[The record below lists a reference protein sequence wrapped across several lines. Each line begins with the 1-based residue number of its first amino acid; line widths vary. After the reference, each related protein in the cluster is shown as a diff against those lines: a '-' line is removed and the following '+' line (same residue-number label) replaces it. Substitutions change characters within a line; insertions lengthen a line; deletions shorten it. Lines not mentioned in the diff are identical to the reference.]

1 MPVRVS
7 GDGGARDQ
15 QAPGAVIMPVVPS
28 VDVACGACG
37 GTRLGKVPTEVRQVG
52 ALGEEGQSHPGRV
65 LRVGNVAL
73 DLESRELNVNGV
85 VSVLTPKQCKLL
97 GVFMTSPGEVLTRKH
112 LIKQVWET
120 DYVGDTRTLDVHVRW
135 LREKIEEDP
144 ARPTRI
150 VTVRGAGYRFE
161 G

>member
-1 MPVRVS
+1 M
-7 GDGGARDQ
+7 
-15 QAPGAVIMPVVPS
+15 
-28 VDVACGACG
+28 
-37 GTRLGKVPTEVRQVG
+37 G

-85 VSVLTPKQCKLL
+85 VCVLTPKQCKLL

-135 LREKIEEDP
+135 LREKLGDTVHPHRFIQ
-144 ARPTRI
+144 
-150 VTVRGAGYRFE
+150 TVRRVGYRFCDPRE
-161 G
+161 NVQ